1 MLFQDIEH
9 NIILSIKEE
18 SKVIFKTLNISEKV
32 FLLVLENIERQDLAK
47 TQKYFIINTFQY
59 SELQDMLS

>member
-32 FLLVLENIERQDLAK
+32 FLLIFFPKKPLVSFINLSRAFLED
-47 TQKYFIINTFQY
+47 FIICFFF
-59 SELQDMLS
+59 

>member
-9 NIILSIKEE
+9 NIIMSIKEE

-32 FLLVLENIERQDLAK
+32 FFISTRKYRKTRLSKNIEIFYN
-47 TQKYFIINTFQY
+47 KYFPI
-59 SELQDMLS
+59 

>member
-32 FLLVLENIERQDLAK
+32 FISTRKYRKTRLSKNIEIFYN
-47 TQKYFIINTFQY
+47 KYFPI
-59 SELQDMLS
+59 

>member
-9 NIILSIKEE
+9 NIIMSIKEE

-32 FLLVLENIERQDLAK
+32 FISTENIERQDLAK
-47 TQKYFIINTFQY
+47 HRNI
-59 SELQDMLS
+59 L

>member
-9 NIILSIKEE
+9 IKEE

-47 TQKYFIINTFQY
+47 T
-59 SELQDMLS
+59 

>member
-32 FLLVLENIERQDLAK
+32 FLLVLEKVLLQSK
-47 TQKYFIINTFQY
+47 KY
-59 SELQDMLS
+59 S

>member
-1 MLFQDIEH
+1 MLFEDIEH
-9 NIILSIKEE
+9 NIIMSIKEE

-47 TQKYFIINTFQY
+47 T
-59 SELQDMLS
+59 

>member
-32 FLLVLENIERQDLAK
+32 FF
-47 TQKYFIINTFQY
+47 Y
-59 SELQDMLS
+59 

>member
-32 FLLVLENIERQDLAK
+32 FLLIFFPKKPLVSFINLSRTFSED
-47 TQKYFIINTFQY
+47 FIICFFF
-59 SELQDMLS
+59 

>member
-32 FLLVLENIERQDLAK
+32 FFLLVLENIERQDLAK
-47 TQKYFIINTFQY
+47 T
-59 SELQDMLS
+59 